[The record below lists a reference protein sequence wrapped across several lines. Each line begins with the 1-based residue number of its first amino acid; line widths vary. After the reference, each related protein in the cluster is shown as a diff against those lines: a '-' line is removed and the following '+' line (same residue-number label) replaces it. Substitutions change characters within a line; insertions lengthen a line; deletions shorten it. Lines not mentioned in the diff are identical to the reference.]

1 VDFDCSTYRE
11 RLEELAAELPTTP
24 RTNLPAFFAAAT
36 ELSGS
41 LPLNMRRVLADF
53 RAHGNDDGYV
63 RLRGLPINPDNLP
76 DTPEHWR
83 ASVDRQ
89 LLGMEPWIT
98 LIGMRMG
105 VATGYKENREGA
117 VFQDVFPARDRK
129 AMTATQHSMS
139 AHGHQAMLRWHTE
152 MAYLA
157 TQPNFL
163 VIGCAR
169 ADHDRMARTPIVSVR
184 QILRKLNDE
193 HREVLRT
200 VPLPWHVDA
209 AFQSSSDPDPMT
221 DLLLLTGGDDI
232 LRYDGGLI
240 IPSEVER
247 SCGKLA
253 REALEAF
260 TETANAI
267 GSGVHL
273 EPGDILL
280 LDNNRTAHGRTQFTP
295 RFDGKDRW
303 LNRIFVRTLGS
314 DHAAKLEHAQI
325 VPFQLRTSERVLT

>member
-1 VDFDCSTYRE
+1 MDFDCSIYRE
-11 RLEELAAELPTTP
+11 RLESLAAELPVTP
-24 RTNLPAFFAAAT
+24 RADLPAFFAVAT

-53 RAHGNDDGYV
+53 RKDGNDDGYI
-63 RLRGLPINPDNLP
+63 RLRGLPISPGTLP

-83 ASVDRQ
+83 ASANRR
-89 LLGMEPWIT
+89 LLGMEPWIA
-98 LIGMRMG
+98 LVGMRMG
-105 VATGYKENREGA
+105 VATGYRENREGA
-117 VFQDVFPARDRK
+117 VFQDVFPARDKK
-129 AMTATQHSMS
+129 AMTAAQHSMS

-169 ADHDRMARTPIVSVR
+169 ADHERKARTPIVSVR
-184 QILRKLNDE
+184 QILRKLSDE

-209 AFQSSSDPDPMT
+209 AFQSSADPDPMT

-240 IPSEVER
+240 IPDEVEN

-260 TETANAI
+260 TDTANTI
-267 GSGVHL
+267 GTGIHL

-280 LDNNRTAHGRTQFTP
+280 LDNNRTAHGRTRFTP
-295 RFDGKDRW
+295 RFDGQDRW
-303 LNRIFVRTLGS
+303 LNRIFIRTPGVG
-314 DHAAKLEHAQI
+314 HAVKLRHAE
-325 VPFQLRTSERVLT
+325 VVSFQLRTSERTLA